1 MLNTK
6 MLEDVTL
13 LKKKIMNEEI
23 IFKWDRKWDKTYIE
37 SVFEK
42 MSS

>member
-23 IFKWDRKWDKTYIE
+23 IFKWDRKWDKTYIR
-37 SVFEK
+37 SVFKK

>member
-23 IFKWDRKWDKTYIE
+23 IFKWDRKWDKTYIG
-37 SVFEK
+37 SIFEK